1 VVRVLLWIGLGLVA
15 VPLVGWSALVMF
27 HCVPAPQ
34 PLRLLLAVAVPVV
47 VIAAMVRRASVRR
60 TGVAAA
66 GAFALGLGV
75 FWAQAASNDRSWSP
89 DVARLPWAEFRGD
102 MVTVHDIRS
111 CRYRSQ
117 TDYDVAWRSDTFD
130 LSRLRGVDLFHV
142 FWGSPSIAHTML
154 SFGFDDGRQL
164 CLSVE
169 TRREQGE
176 TYDAVKG
183 FFRQYELIYVFGDET
198 DLVKLR
204 TNFRGEQVY
213 LYPLRVPV
221 DKVRQVL
228 VDYLQAAT
236 ELRERPEWYNAL
248 TENCTTTLLGQ
259 ALPVIN
265 PDASLDWRMV
275 VNGRLHELL
284 YERGRIDTSLPL
296 EELRR
301 RSLVN
306 DRARSADD
314 DANFSRRIRQP

>member
-1 VVRVLLWIGLGLVA
+1 MLWAAVLLVA
-15 VPLVGWSALVMF
+15 VPLVGWAALVMF
-27 HCVPAPQ
+27 HCAPAPQ
-34 PLRLLLAVAVPVV
+34 SLRLMLAAAMPAAVIVAV
-47 VIAAMVRRASVRR
+47 VRRASVRR
-60 TGVAAA
+60 TGMVTA
-66 GAFALGLGV
+66 GVFALGLVV
-75 FWAQAASNDRSWSP
+75 FWAQAASNDRPWSP
-89 DVARLPWAEFRGD
+89 DVARLPWAEFHGD
-102 MVTVHDIRS
+102 LVTVHDIRS
-111 CRYRSQ
+111 CRYRSE
-117 TDYDVAWRSDTFD
+117 TDFDVAWRRDTFD

-221 DKVRQVL
+221 DQARRVL
-228 VDYLQAAT
+228 VDYLKAAT

-275 VNGRLHELL
+275 ANGHLHELL
-284 YERGRIDTSLPL
+284 YERGRIDTSMPL
-296 EELRR
+296 EQLRR

-306 DRARSADD
+306 DRATAAED
-314 DANFSRRIRQP
+314 DADFSRRIRQP